1 MMKLPRAILSLSL
14 IASVVILATPPAFV
28 RGESQPQAKVTPQ
41 MMLLHVRVVDSNNNP
56 VTDVPQ
62 TSFQLTEDGIPQKIE
77 LFMDQEVPLTYGLA
91 IDASGSL
98 RSQIRDVIGAAANI
112 VNANKPDDETFLIR
126 FISSDKIETVQTL
139 TSDKQLLFDG
149 LAGFYV
155 EGGQTAVI
163 DAIYL
168 SAEYLAKQ
176 TTEERR
182 LRRRALVVVTDG
194 EDRNSYYKQE
204 ALLQY
209 LASTDTQIFTIALT
223 KDLKGKA
230 KEKAVKLLNQLARDT
245 GGQTY
250 YPTDRGDIQRIS
262 SQIIKDIRT
271 QYVIGYVP
279 AGGDAA
285 KAFHKVEVS
294 IAEGPN
300 QEKRAAITRVGYQN
314 RK

>member
-1 MMKLPRAILSLSL
+1 MMKLPRTIISLSL
-14 IASVVILATPPAFV
+14 IASVVILATPPAFMA
-28 RGESQPQAKVTPQ
+28 GKSQPQGKVTPQ

-77 LFMDQEVPLTYGLA
+77 LFMDQEVPLTYGVA
-91 IDASGSL
+91 IDASGSI
-98 RSQIRDVIGAAANI
+98 RSQIRDVLRAATNI

-126 FISSDKIETVQTL
+126 FISSDKIETLQPFT
-139 TSDKQLLFDG
+139 TDKKLLLDG
-149 LAGFYV
+149 IAGFYI

-163 DAIYL
+163 DAVYL
-168 SAEYLAKQ
+168 SADYLAKQ
-176 TTEERR
+176 MTEDRR
-182 LRRRALVVVTDG
+182 LRRRALILVSDG
-194 EDRNSYYKQE
+194 EDRLSYYKPE
-204 ALLQY
+204 ALLQF

-223 KDLKGKA
+223 KDLKGKSL
-230 KEKAVKLLNQLARDT
+230 EKGLKLLNQLGRDT
-245 GGQTY
+245 GGRTY
-250 YPTDRGDIQRIS
+250 FPSSPGDVERIS
-262 SQIIKDIRT
+262 NQIIKDIRT

-279 AGGDAA
+279 SGGDAA

-294 IAEGPN
+294 VAEGPN